1 MGIPAAFVVRFMVL
15 RNCSPHSM
23 GRTRPTW
30 HQVAHLSRRVLAQ
43 NRAGPITWS
52 IICHDYPERLSV
64 SLTAFWLPFTS
75 AAAAAAPPFEINPW
89 SCDGL
94 EGCHADH
101 LSPRVAGRRRT
112 GNLTYCKGGRICL
125 TFRLFNYRVWRTT
138 WHIWNVCN
146 RHAIPTISHSRDP
159 SNYFRFRRYFK
170 LNWALTNYIILPL
183 DSRIPQI
190 FL

>member
-43 NRAGPITWS
+43 DRAGPITWS

-75 AAAAAAPPFEINPW
+75 AAAVTPPSEINP
-89 SCDGL
+89 
-94 EGCHADH
+94 
-101 LSPRVAGRRRT
+101 
-112 GNLTYCKGGRICL
+112 
-125 TFRLFNYRVWRTT
+125 
-138 WHIWNVCN
+138 
-146 RHAIPTISHSRDP
+146 
-159 SNYFRFRRYFK
+159 
-170 LNWALTNYIILPL
+170 
-183 DSRIPQI
+183 
-190 FL
+190 